1 MKKRLIA
8 SILILANVFSLASCN
23 LFGNTDETDNSGI
36 DIDDPHY
43 TTSEKV
49 YKAVNLVSEALAAC
63 DYDAFASYCADKPS
77 KMKDAMPSLDEE
89 ALYDDDKEN
98 DPENEL
104 IIRHMIASTITSSI
118 DVDSYEEKAKG
129 NTCLIDVEFSYKD
142 HNAILEKREKFVNT
156 DDFKNLLNG
165 VSDTVKVTVT
175 MEFSLTKGGIVLNN
189 PDDLTVV
196 YDYKNT
202 DLEYMKSLFD
212 MVTDIRM
219 LGDNWDPITDSYTDT
234 DTFEI
239 LLTIEEPGEWFVWTY
254 KYRVACETSPKWTD
268 YYISEYITEVDPT
281 EIHIKYVADD
291 LFEEGFYCILFY
303 NKFDGT
309 IIGYEFDVYRSDSIN
324 ATSSTTDVVASSETS
339 ESL

>member
-118 DVDSYEEKAKG
+118 DVDSFEEKAKG

-142 HNAILEKREKFVNT
+142 HNATLEKREKFVNT

-212 MVTDIRM
+212 MVDKIYMT
-219 LGDNWDPITDSYTDT
+219 GSNWDSLTDSYYDT

-239 LLTIEEPGEWFVWTY
+239 VLTIDEPGEWFVWNY
-254 KYRVACETSPKWTD
+254 RYRVAAETEPKWTD

-281 EIHIKYVADD
+281 EIHITYTADKP
-291 LFEEGFYCILFY
+291 FEEGLYCILFY
-303 NKFDGT
+303 NSYDST
-309 IIGYEFDVYRSDSIN
+309 IVGYEFNVY
-324 ATSSTTDVVASSETS
+324 STKPDMTVTSETS
-339 ESL
+339 EEV